1 MCKMNKK
8 QNSDAEKQAS
18 ENLGRIVNFTNRSHT
33 TFFLTKKTID
43 MIHENCEKSVSI
55 YSGFVE
61 NAEGC
66 L

>member
-8 QNSDAEKQAS
+8 QNSDEEKQFS
-18 ENLGRIVNFTNRSHT
+18 ENLGRIVNFTNRLHNIV
-33 TFFLTKKTID
+33 FLTKKTID

-61 NAEGC
+61 NAGGC